1 MNRFTEQRNLKH
13 IEKEDK
19 EKRPREEKRENE
31 GEKSDG
37 RILNV
42 QFVSGGQKF
51 HSEREKVKK
60 KKKKKKTC
68 FESKV

>member
-1 MNRFTEQRNLKH
+1 MNCFTEQRNLKH

-19 EKRPREEKRENE
+19 GKRKKEKKREGENE

-42 QFVSGGQKF
+42 QFVSGGRNF
-51 HSEREKVKK
+51 TPSEKK
-60 KKKKKKTC
+60 
-68 FESKV
+68 